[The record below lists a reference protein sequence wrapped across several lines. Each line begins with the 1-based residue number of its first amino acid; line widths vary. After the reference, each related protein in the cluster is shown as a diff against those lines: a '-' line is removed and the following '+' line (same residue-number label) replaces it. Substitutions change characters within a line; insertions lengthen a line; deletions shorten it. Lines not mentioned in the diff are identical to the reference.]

1 MTEDGTRTLQ
11 AIWAGQVT
19 HPLHL
24 SAAQLRARMEQFE
37 KEIRRRN
44 FRDYVSFA
52 LVLAGCGGAVLMVS
66 NLLLRLG
73 AALMAAW
80 AIYCMHGLYRFG
92 FIQREEN
99 PWEDGAQAC
108 VAHHRR
114 QLERQRDIVLS
125 WPWGIGLAIP
135 GFVLFSLGV
144 VYSRAQP
151 DWSIPIALI
160 GCFAFLYVV
169 LVIQGRARA
178 AQWQREIDALAMLEG
193 DARASGGKP
202 D

>member
-1 MTEDGTRTLQ
+1 MPEDSTRTLQ
-11 AIWAGQVT
+11 AIWAGQTT
-19 HPLHL
+19 HPLHW
-24 SAAQLRARMEQFE
+24 SAAQLRARVEQFE

-44 FRDYVSFA
+44 LRDYVSFV
-52 LVLAGCGGAVLMVS
+52 LVLIGCCIAALMAS

-73 AALMAAW
+73 SVLMAAW

-92 FIQREEN
+92 FIQREEGQR
-99 PWEDGAQAC
+99 EDGTQAC

-144 VYSRAQP
+144 VYSQADP

-160 GCFAFLYVV
+160 GCFAFLYVF
-169 LVIQGRARA
+169 LVIQGRTQA
-178 AQWQREIDALAMLEG
+178 AQWQREIDALAMLESDG
-193 DARASGGKP
+193 QASAQASR
-202 D
+202 